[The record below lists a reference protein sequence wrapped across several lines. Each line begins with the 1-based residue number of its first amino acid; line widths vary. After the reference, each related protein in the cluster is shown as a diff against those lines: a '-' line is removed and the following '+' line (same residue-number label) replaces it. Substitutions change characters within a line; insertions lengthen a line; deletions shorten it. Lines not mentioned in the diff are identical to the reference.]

1 MRHVLLSACLLR
13 RLGWGVNMAHL
24 PTGMHEEFPPTLTD
38 LSFRDR
44 HWYQGNFQR
53 LRLLRGSGFHWV
65 NRLQLLMCASAYL
78 TSPLWLI
85 LVLFGVLQPLGLF
98 GDNPALHPSGWPL
111 TLTIEIGR
119 ASCRERVCQSV

>member
-1 MRHVLLSACLLR
+1 
-13 RLGWGVNMAHL
+13 MANL
-24 PTGMHEEFPPTLTD
+24 PTGSHEEFPPTLTD
-38 LSFRDR
+38 LAVRDR
-44 HWYQGNFQR
+44 RWCPGNLQH

-65 NRLQLLMCASAYL
+65 NRLQLLMGASAYL

-111 TLTIEIGR
+111 TLTIVLDR
-119 ASCRERVCQSV
+119 KSTRLNSSH